1 MVKTSVV
8 TITLGKGR
16 LGSRLGKVHGSDD
29 QDVPT
34 ERREKNTGLLSSAM
48 KKALGVQKVGKPA
61 KQSPLRSISA
71 RLGPIGGIS
80 TKATKLV
87 SQSTSSSEG
96 IFGAERPS
104 FRAPVTSRVER
115 SNEEDEGKV
124 IFPSRSHHYHST
136 PAKMQKFFF
145 SFLSPP
151 SLASS
156 HRSLSSAV

>member
-1 MVKTSVV
+1 MVKTVVV
-8 TITLGKGR
+8 TLSKGR

-29 QDVPT
+29 MEVTT

-71 RLGPIGGIS
+71 RLGPVGGS
-80 TKATKLV
+80 SAKVTKLV
-87 SQSTSSSEG
+87 GQSTSSSEG

-104 FRAPVTSRVER
+104 FRAPVTTRLER

-124 IFPSRSHHYHST
+124 FFPSRPQLY
-136 PAKMQKFFF
+136 F
-145 SFLSPP
+145 PP
-151 SLASS
+151 I
-156 HRSLSSAV
+156 